1 MNLQIN
7 KAKTYIGFAIKSRA
21 IKYGVDDICKLKKI
35 DLIIV
40 SESLQ
45 ESSMNKVVKHSE
57 QIKADLLKLGLEK
70 FEDLLDNKSVKA
82 IAILD
87 KNLAVA
93 IKKNL
98 TSL

>member
-7 KAKTYIGFAIKSRA
+7 KAKTYIGFAIKSRS

-57 QIKADLLKLGLEK
+57 QIKADLLKLGLEN